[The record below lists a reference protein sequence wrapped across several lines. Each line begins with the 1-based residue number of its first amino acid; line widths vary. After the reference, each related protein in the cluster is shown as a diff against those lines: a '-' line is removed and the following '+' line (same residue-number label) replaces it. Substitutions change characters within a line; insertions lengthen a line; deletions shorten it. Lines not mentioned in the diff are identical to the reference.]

1 MPKILQRLER
11 TASIVLVLVGAVV
24 LWEIGVAIF
33 QPKEFILPAPSV
45 ILVTF
50 FEAPTYFLKHTVYT
64 LVITLTGFA
73 IAVVAG
79 VLCAI
84 GIVYSRFL
92 DRTLY
97 TLLVALNSVPKVALA
112 PIFVIW
118 MGTNSEP
125 KIAIAIAIAI
135 FPIVIDGVLGLRS
148 VDPDMIDL
156 ARTSRASQLQILIKI
171 RFPNALPSIFAG
183 MKVAISF
190 ALIGAIVGEFVAG
203 EIGLGHVILFNQ
215 GMFDTPRVFVA
226 LVILGLLGTA
236 LFYSVDLAERL
247 VLPWHV
253 SQRGSHK
260 SKPAEPAPGKK
271 SSHSGTAAPAVQP
284 SMRAQEDA

>member
-156 ARTSRASQLQILIKI
+156 ARTSRCLLYTS
-171 RFPNALPSIFAG
+171 PS
-183 MKVAISF
+183 
-190 ALIGAIVGEFVAG
+190 
-203 EIGLGHVILFNQ
+203 
-215 GMFDTPRVFVA
+215 PR
-226 LVILGLLGTA
+226 
-236 LFYSVDLAERL
+236 DR
-247 VLPWHV
+247 
-253 SQRGSHK
+253 QK
-260 SKPAEPAPGKK
+260 SRMP
-271 SSHSGTAAPAVQP
+271 SSA
-284 SMRAQEDA
+284 

>member
-1 MPKILQRLER
+1 MPKIIQRFER
-11 TASIVLVLVGAVV
+11 VTSIVLVLVGAIL
-24 LWEIGVAIF
+24 LWEIGVIVF
-33 QPKEFILPAPSV
+33 RPMEFILPAPSV
-45 ILVTF
+45 VVVTF
-50 FEAPTYFLKHTVYT
+50 FEAPSYFLKHTLYT

-73 IAVVAG
+73 ISVIAG

-84 GIVYSRFL
+84 GIVYSKFL

-112 PIFVIW
+112 PLFVIW

-156 ARTSRASQLQILIKI
+156 ARTSRASPVQILMKI

-226 LVILGLLGTA
+226 LAILGLLGTV

-253 SQRGSHK
+253 SQRGGHQ
-260 SKPAEPAPGKK
+260 SKLPEPAAEKGNAPAEG
-271 SSHSGTAAPAVQP
+271 SSVPP
-284 SMRAQEDA
+284 SLRAQEDA

>member
-1 MPKILQRLER
+1 MPKIFQRLER
-11 TASIVLVLVGAVV
+11 TSSIVLVLMGAIL
-24 LWEIGVAIF
+24 LWEIGVAVF

-50 FEAPTYFLKHTVYT
+50 LEAPSYFLKHTVYT

-84 GIVYSRFL
+84 GIVYSKFL

-112 PIFVIW
+112 PLFVIW

-156 ARTSRASQLQILIKI
+156 ARTSRASQLQILLKI

-226 LVILGLLGTA
+226 LVILGLLGTV

-247 VLPWHV
+247 ILPWHV
-253 SQRGSHK
+253 SQRGGHK
-260 SKPAEPAPGKK
+260 SKQPEPVPGEGKRK
-271 SSHSGTAAPAVQP
+271 GNEAALRPKMSTQ
-284 SMRAQEDA
+284 QDA